1 MRHRPRVPL
10 SPASVNSAILVS
22 SSPPPKLSTLRPLPS
37 MRSIDL
43 TDSDMSED
51 NKSEVSSSALF
62 EDAGDTGESCFF
74 LLWDSNSTRHLDDIT
89 SETSSVSTH
98 GSAKRPLEIEEEDQ
112 VPVKQEKKAKRQ
124 RQKMEE
130 DVGDLLLQL
139 KQDVK
144 DRKVY
149 HETMMEKL
157 SESNKLA
164 AESLRLQSE
173 SIKAYKESQEKNN
186 SFHNDFLS
194 ILRVAVMG
202 QANTGSSSSN

>member
-1 MRHRPRVPL
+1 MEYR
-10 SPASVNSAILVS
+10 NS
-22 SSPPPKLSTLRPLPS
+22 
-37 MRSIDL
+37 
-43 TDSDMSED
+43 
-51 NKSEVSSSALF
+51 
-62 EDAGDTGESCFF
+62 
-74 LLWDSNSTRHLDDIT
+74 WRHLDDVNL
-89 SETSSVSTH
+89 ETSSVGTH
-98 GSAKRPLEIEEEDQ
+98 SSAKRPLEIQDDDQ

-124 RQKMEE
+124 RQKKEE
-130 DVGDLLLQL
+130 DVEDLLLQL

-157 SESNKLA
+157 SESNRLA

-186 SFHNDFLS
+186 SFHDDFLS

-202 QANTGSSSSN
+202 QANTGSSTSN